1 MNKVF
6 VFKVLLLRFIL
17 GVWEYRVGKVNSG
30 VGSEVKVVFFIG
42 IYVIIG
48 ILGGNEVRGF

>member
-30 VGSEVKVVFFIG
+30 VGSKVKVVFFIG